1 MPRVMVVVVGLPGSG
16 KSRVATLISR
26 GQAPIYVM
34 GDVVRARLREKGLPI
49 TLENLMREAEEIRRE
64 HGKAGVALLLSERI
78 SRDPSPK
85 IVVDGAR
92 SLDEV
97 RILARAVD
105 CLRMVAVMASPHT
118 RLNRLRSRGREG
130 DPRNMEELLRRDL
143 KELGFGLGHL
153 IALADQVVV
162 NEGGS
167 EELERLVE
175 SMGDEVWGC
184 SGESV
189 WKYL

>member
-16 KSRVATLISR
+16 KSRVAELISG

-64 HGKAGVALLLSERI
+64 HGRSGVALLLSERI
-78 SRDPSPK
+78 SQDPSTK

-97 RILARAVD
+97 RILSRGVD
-105 CLRMVAVMASPHT
+105 CLRIVAVMASPHT

-130 DPRNMEELLRRDL
+130 DPMNMQELLRRDL

-153 IALADQVVV
+153 IALADHVVV
-162 NEGGS
+162 NEGGP
-167 EELERLVE
+167 EELEGLVE
-175 SMGDEVWGC
+175 GMRGVLWGC

-189 WKYL
+189 WRYL

>member
-26 GQAPIYVM
+26 GRAPIYVM

-64 HGKAGVALLLSERI
+64 HGRAGVALLLSERI
-78 SRDPSPK
+78 SQDPSPK

-97 RILARAVD
+97 RILARSVD
-105 CLRMVAVMASPHT
+105 CLRMVAVMASPYT

-153 IALADQVVV
+153 IALADHVVV

-167 EELERLVE
+167 EELEKQVE
-175 SMGDEVWGC
+175 SMGDELWGC